1 MRAPFDLDA
10 IDHLSRD
17 ELAAILARVA
27 AHLAELGAA
36 ARLAQPEPAS
46 SAAVDPTTTLSTA
59 PEVAASLKVP
69 VARVYEMA
77 RTHTIPSVR
86 IGRAVRFDLAAVRR
100 SLG

>member
-1 MRAPFDLDA
+1 MRAPFDVDV
-10 IDHLSRD
+10 IDRLSRD
-17 ELAAILARVA
+17 ELAAVLARV
-27 AHLAELGAA
+27 A

-46 SAAVDPTTTLSTA
+46 SVPVDPTTALSNA
-59 PEVAASLKVP
+59 RDVAVSLKVP